1 MRVLTFISMSFFFVV
16 LGYLIFQTKDDNKA
30 TQFNVEPI
38 IKVENFSSKTFTGT
52 NLKEKFIY
60 DSGRL
65 EEPNR
70 FFVEGK
76 YNKYWNRNW
85 HDFSVGVNYVIF

>member
-38 IKVENFSSKTFTGT
+38 IKVENFLQK
-52 NLKEKFIY
+52 LL
-60 DSGRL
+60 L
-65 EEPNR
+65 ER
-70 FFVEGK
+70 T
-76 YNKYWNRNW
+76 
-85 HDFSVGVNYVIF
+85 